1 MNDKTLI
8 GNIAIAKEMLG
19 EDSSSFKIIEKEPE
33 LFEIMFPGVLEYVNN
48 PNEQIKKDF
57 IEAVLLMSD
66 PDKNDINKKVLEKTF
81 TNFVYPV
88 RVLKDKLKIS

>member
-1 MNDKTLI
+1 MNDKTII
-8 GNIAIAKEMLG
+8 GNIALAKELLG
-19 EDSSSFKIIEKEPE
+19 EDSNSFKIIEKEPE

-57 IEAVLLMSD
+57 IEAIILMSNPENSD
-66 PDKNDINKKVLEKTF
+66 LSKARLEQTF
-81 TNFVYPV
+81 TNFIYPV

>member
-1 MNDKTLI
+1 MNDKTII
-8 GNIAIAKEMLG
+8 GNIALAKELLG
-19 EDSSSFKIIEKEPE
+19 EDSNSFKIIEKEPE

-57 IEAVLLMSD
+57 IEAIVLMSN
-66 PDKNDINKKVLEKTF
+66 PDSDLSQSRLEKSF
-81 TNFVYPV
+81 TNFIYPV